1 MEFLEVF
8 FEELTFF
15 DAFIVSKQGED
26 SWLELESKKKL
37 LRQITSSI
45 GGLQVKTM
53 QDSSN
58 VVCAKAQL

>member
-15 DAFIVSKQGED
+15 YAFIVSKQGED

-45 GGLQVKTM
+45 GGLQVKTR